1 MATVIDGRQLATE
14 LNQATAKRTAK
25 LATRG
30 ITPGIVVILVGDD
43 PASLIY
49 TRNKHRR
56 AEKMGIRSVL
66 EKLPADVDQATVM
79 AAIDRYNQD
88 DTIDAILVQEPLPA
102 HLDGLAITNAIRP
115 DKDIDGL
122 HPINL
127 GKLYANQPGHYP
139 VACTPHGVMTI
150 LRHYNVELA
159 GKNATLVGRS
169 ILVGKP
175 LAAMLDNANATTT
188 VVNRSTPNLSKVT
201 RQADIL
207 VVAAGSPHLITRE
220 DVKPGAVVI
229 DVGINRLP
237 SGKLTGD
244 VDFNDVRDIA
254 SLITPVPGGVGPMT
268 IASLMA
274 QTVDLAEWRQHGQE

>member
-66 EKLPADVDQATVM
+66 EKFPADVDQATVM

-139 VACTPHGVMTI
+139 VACTPRGVMTI
-150 LRHYNVELA
+150 LRHYNVKLA

-188 VVNRSTPNLSKVT
+188 VVNRYTPNLSKVT

-237 SGKLTGD
+237 SGKLAGD

-274 QTVDLAEWRQHGQE
+274 QTVDLAEWRQHGQK

>member
-1 MATVIDGRQLATE
+1 MTTVIDGRQLATE

-139 VACTPHGVMTI
+139 VACTPRGVMTI

-188 VVNRSTPNLSKVT
+188 VVNRYTPNLSKVT

-268 IASLMA
+268 IANLMA

>member
-14 LNQATAKRTAK
+14 LNQATVKRTAK

-102 HLDGLAITNAIRP
+102 HLDGLTITNAIRP

-139 VACTPHGVMTI
+139 VACTPRGVMTI

-188 VVNRSTPNLSKVT
+188 VVNRYTPNLSKVT

>member
-66 EKLPADVDQATVM
+66 EKFPADVDQATVM

-139 VACTPHGVMTI
+139 VACTPRGVMTI

-188 VVNRSTPNLSKVT
+188 VVNRYTPNLSKVT

-244 VDFNDVRDIA
+244 VDFNDVHDIA

>member
-139 VACTPHGVMTI
+139 VACTPRGVMTI
-150 LRHYNVELA
+150 LRHYNVKLA

-188 VVNRSTPNLSKVT
+188 VVNRYTPNLSKVT

-237 SGKLTGD
+237 SGKLAGD

-274 QTVDLAEWRQHGQE
+274 QTVDLAEWRQHGQK

>member
-1 MATVIDGRQLATE
+1 MGTVIDGRHLAAE
-14 LNQATAKRTAK
+14 LNQATANRAAK
-25 LATRG
+25 LAARG
-30 ITPGIVVILVGDD
+30 IKPGIVVILVGDD

-56 AEKMGIRSVL
+56 AAKMGIRSVL
-66 EKLPADVDQATVM
+66 KKFPADVDQATVM
-79 AAIDRYNQD
+79 AAIDQYNQD

-122 HPINL
+122 HPTNL
-127 GKLYANQPGHYP
+127 GKLYANQPGNYP
-139 VACTPHGVMTI
+139 VACTPRGIMAM
-150 LRHYNVELA
+150 LRHYQVKLA
-159 GKNATLVGRS
+159 GKRAVIVGRS

-175 LAAMLDNANATTT
+175 LAALLTNADMT
-188 VVNRSTPNLSKVT
+188 VTITNRHTPNLRAVT
-201 RQADIL
+201 RQADVL
-207 VVAAGSPHLITRE
+207 VVAAGQPGLITAA
-220 DVKPGAVVI
+220 DVKPAAVVI

-244 VDFNDVRDIA
+244 VEFASVQDVA

>member
-49 TRNKHRR
+49 TRNKHRQ

-66 EKLPADVDQATVM
+66 EKFPADVDQATVM

-139 VACTPHGVMTI
+139 VACTPRGVMTI

-188 VVNRSTPNLSKVT
+188 VVNRYTPNLSKVT

>member
-66 EKLPADVDQATVM
+66 EKFPADVDQATVM

-139 VACTPHGVMTI
+139 VACTPRGVMTI
-150 LRHYNVELA
+150 LRHYNVKLA

-188 VVNRSTPNLSKVT
+188 VVNRYTPNLSKVT

-244 VDFNDVRDIA
+244 VDFNDVHDIA

>member
-1 MATVIDGRQLATE
+1 MGTVIDGRHLAAE
-14 LNQATAKRTAK
+14 LNQATANRAAK
-25 LATRG
+25 LAARG
-30 ITPGIVVILVGDD
+30 IKPGIVVILVGDD

-56 AEKMGIRSVL
+56 AAKMGIRSVL
-66 EKLPADVDQATVM
+66 KKFPADVDQATVM
-79 AAIDRYNQD
+79 AAIDQYNQD

-122 HPINL
+122 HPTNL
-127 GKLYANQPGHYP
+127 GKLYANQPGNYP
-139 VACTPHGVMTI
+139 VACTPRGIMAM
-150 LRHYNVELA
+150 LRHYQVKLA
-159 GKNATLVGRS
+159 GKRAVIVGRS

-175 LAAMLDNANATTT
+175 LAALLTNADMT
-188 VVNRSTPNLSKVT
+188 VTITNRHTPNLRAVT
-201 RQADIL
+201 RQADVL
-207 VVAAGSPHLITRE
+207 VVAAGQPGLITAA
-220 DVKPGAVVI
+220 DVKPAAVVI

-244 VDFNDVRDIA
+244 VDFASVQDVA

>member
-1 MATVIDGRQLATE
+1 MATVIDGRQLATK

-25 LATRG
+25 LATRQ

-66 EKLPADVDQATVM
+66 EKFPADVDQATVM

-139 VACTPHGVMTI
+139 VACTPRGVMTI

-159 GKNATLVGRS
+159 GKHATLVGRS

-188 VVNRSTPNLSKVT
+188 VVNRYTPNLSKVT

-237 SGKLTGD
+237 SGKLAGD
-244 VDFNDVRDIA
+244 VDFKDVRDIA

-274 QTVDLAEWRQHGQE
+274 QTVDLAEWRQHGQK

>member
-1 MATVIDGRQLATE
+1 MTTVIDGRQLATE

-66 EKLPADVDQATVM
+66 EKFPADVDQATVM

-139 VACTPHGVMTI
+139 VACTPRGVMTI

-188 VVNRSTPNLSKVT
+188 VVNRYTPNLSKVT

-268 IASLMA
+268 IANLMA

>member
-66 EKLPADVDQATVM
+66 EKFPADVDQATVM

-139 VACTPHGVMTI
+139 VACTPRGVMTI
-150 LRHYNVELA
+150 LRHYNVKLA

-188 VVNRSTPNLSKVT
+188 VVNRYTPNQSKVT

-237 SGKLTGD
+237 SGKLAGD

-274 QTVDLAEWRQHGQE
+274 QTVDLAEWRQHGQK

>member
-1 MATVIDGRQLATE
+1 MTTVIDGRQLATE
-14 LNQATAKRTAK
+14 LNQATAKGTAK

-66 EKLPADVDQATVM
+66 EKFPADVDQATVM

-139 VACTPHGVMTI
+139 VACTPRGVMTI

-188 VVNRSTPNLSKVT
+188 VVNRYTPNLSKVT

>member
-14 LNQATAKRTAK
+14 LNQATVKRTAK

-66 EKLPADVDQATVM
+66 EKFPADVDQATVM

-139 VACTPHGVMTI
+139 VACTPRGVMTI

-188 VVNRSTPNLSKVT
+188 VVNRYTPNLSKVT

-244 VDFNDVRDIA
+244 VDFNDVHDIA

>member
-1 MATVIDGRQLATE
+1 MTTVIDGRQLATE

-139 VACTPHGVMTI
+139 VACTPRGVMTI

-188 VVNRSTPNLSKVT
+188 VVNRYTPNLSKVT

-244 VDFNDVRDIA
+244 VDFNDVHDIA

-268 IASLMA
+268 IANLMA

>member
-14 LNQATAKRTAK
+14 LNQATVKRTAK

-66 EKLPADVDQATVM
+66 EKLPTDVDQATVM

-139 VACTPHGVMTI
+139 VACTPRGVMTI

-188 VVNRSTPNLSKVT
+188 VVNRYTPNLSKVT

>member
-14 LNQATAKRTAK
+14 LNQATVKRTAK

-139 VACTPHGVMTI
+139 VACTPRGVMTI

-188 VVNRSTPNLSKVT
+188 VVNRYTPNLSKVT

-244 VDFNDVRDIA
+244 VDFNDVHDIA

>member
-188 VVNRSTPNLSKVT
+188 VVNRYTPNLSKVT

>member
-14 LNQATAKRTAK
+14 LNQATVKRTAK

-66 EKLPADVDQATVM
+66 EKFPADVDQATVM

-139 VACTPHGVMTI
+139 VACTPRGVMTI

-188 VVNRSTPNLSKVT
+188 VVNRYTPNLSKVT

>member
-139 VACTPHGVMTI
+139 VACTPRGVMTI

-188 VVNRSTPNLSKVT
+188 VVNRYTPNLSKVT

>member
-1 MATVIDGRQLATE
+1 MATVIDGRHLAAE
-14 LNQATAKRTAK
+14 LNQTTAKRAAK
-25 LATRG
+25 LAARG
-30 ITPGIVVILVGDD
+30 IKPGIVVILVGDD

-56 AEKMGIRSVL
+56 AAKMGIRSIL
-66 EKLPADVDQATVM
+66 KKFPADVDQATVM
-79 AAIDRYNQD
+79 AAIDQYNRD

-122 HPINL
+122 HPTNL

-139 VACTPHGVMTI
+139 VACTPRGIMAM
-150 LRHYNVELA
+150 LRHYQVKLT
-159 GKNATLVGRS
+159 GKQATIVGRS

-175 LAAMLDNANATTT
+175 LAALLTNADMT
-188 VVNRSTPNLSKVT
+188 VAITNRHTSNLRTVT
-201 RQADIL
+201 RQADVLI
-207 VVAAGSPHLITRE
+207 VAAGRPGLITAA

-229 DVGINRLP
+229 DVGINRLS

-244 VDFNDVRDIA
+244 VDFAGVQDVA

-274 QTVDLAEWRQHGQE
+274 QTVDLAEWRKHGQE

>member
-30 ITPGIVVILVGDD
+30 ITSGIVVILVGDD

-139 VACTPHGVMTI
+139 VACTPRGVMTI

-188 VVNRSTPNLSKVT
+188 VVNRYTPNLSKVT

>member
-1 MATVIDGRQLATE
+1 MTTVIDGRQLATE

-25 LATRG
+25 LVTRG

-66 EKLPADVDQATVM
+66 EKFPADVDQATVM

-139 VACTPHGVMTI
+139 VACTPRGVMTI

-188 VVNRSTPNLSKVT
+188 VVNRYTPNLSKVT

>member
-139 VACTPHGVMTI
+139 VACTPRGVMTI

-188 VVNRSTPNLSKVT
+188 VVNRYTPNLSKVT

-244 VDFNDVRDIA
+244 VDFNDVHDIA

>member
-1 MATVIDGRQLATE
+1 MATVIGGRQLATE

-66 EKLPADVDQATVM
+66 EKFPADVDQATVM

-139 VACTPHGVMTI
+139 VACTPRGVMTI

-188 VVNRSTPNLSKVT
+188 VVNRYTPNLSKVT

-244 VDFNDVRDIA
+244 VDFNDVHDIA

>member
-1 MATVIDGRQLATE
+1 MATVIDGHQLATE

-139 VACTPHGVMTI
+139 VACTPRGVMTI

-188 VVNRSTPNLSKVT
+188 VVNRYTPNLSKVT

-220 DVKPGAVVI
+220 DVKPGAMVI

>member
-1 MATVIDGRQLATE
+1 MTTVIDGRQLATE

-66 EKLPADVDQATVM
+66 EKFPADVDQATVM

-139 VACTPHGVMTI
+139 VACTPRGVMTI

-188 VVNRSTPNLSKVT
+188 VVNRYTPNLSKVT

-244 VDFNDVRDIA
+244 VDFNDVHDIA

>member
-139 VACTPHGVMTI
+139 VACTPRGVMTI

-188 VVNRSTPNLSKVT
+188 VVNRYTPNLSKVT

-220 DVKPGAVVI
+220 DVKPGAMVI

>member
-1 MATVIDGRQLATE
+1 MTTVIDGRQLATE

-66 EKLPADVDQATVM
+66 EKFPADVDQATVM

-139 VACTPHGVMTI
+139 VACTPRGVMTI

-188 VVNRSTPNLSKVT
+188 VVNRYTPNLSKVT

>member
-66 EKLPADVDQATVM
+66 EKFPADVDQATVM

-139 VACTPHGVMTI
+139 VACTPRGVMTI
-150 LRHYNVELA
+150 LRHYNVKLA

-188 VVNRSTPNLSKVT
+188 VVNRYTPNLSKVT

-237 SGKLTGD
+237 SGKLAGD
-244 VDFNDVRDIA
+244 VDFNDVHDIA

>member
-1 MATVIDGRQLATE
+1 MATVIDGRQLATK

-25 LATRG
+25 LATRE

-66 EKLPADVDQATVM
+66 EKFPADVDQATVM
-79 AAIDRYNQD
+79 ATIDRYNQD

-139 VACTPHGVMTI
+139 VACTPRGVMTI

-188 VVNRSTPNLSKVT
+188 VVNRYTPNLSKVT
-201 RQADIL
+201 RLADIL

-237 SGKLTGD
+237 SGKLAGD